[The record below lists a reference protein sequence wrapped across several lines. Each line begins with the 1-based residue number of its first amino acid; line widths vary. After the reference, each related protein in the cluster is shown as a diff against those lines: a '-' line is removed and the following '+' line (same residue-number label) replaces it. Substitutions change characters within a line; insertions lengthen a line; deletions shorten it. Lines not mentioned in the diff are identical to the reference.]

1 MELTDIQ
8 KKAVKQWVGEG
19 CSLSDIQKRLGKEHG
34 LTLTYMDVRFLVIDL
49 GLQVKEQAARAT
61 GATSL
66 GAPAAPAAAAPDL
79 LAEPSLAPGPA
90 KGGVTVEL
98 DRITRPGAVVS
109 GSVTF
114 SDGATAR
121 WVLDQSGRLGLE
133 GSRPGYRP
141 SEQDVQAF
149 QEVLSRTLQEHG
161 F

>member
-1 MELTDIQ
+1 MELTDVQ
-8 KKAVKQWVGEG
+8 KEAVKQWVGEG
-19 CSLSDIQKRLGKEHG
+19 CSLSEIQKRLAKEYA

-49 GLQVKEQAARAT
+49 GLQVKEQAARASV
-61 GATSL
+61 AANL
-66 GAPAAPAAAAPDL
+66 GPPSAPGAAAEA
-79 LAEPSLAPGPA
+79 LAGSALAPGPA

-121 WVLDQSGRLGLE
+121 WVLDQTGRLGLE
-133 GSRPGYRP
+133 ASRPGYRP